1 MFIRMELY
9 ALKNVLLW
17 IILWLLAVGNLA
29 ENVESCLYCVPI
41 DECGKLFGILQQGKS
56 APFEDIRLLYQ
67 SGCNDYRGLFCCGND
82 LKGIEE
88 LELQKPHCGV
98 SESNPVDFRII
109 NGEEVKLS
117 TRPWM
122 ALFLTNSSANGQHF
136 CGGSLITKKFVLSAA
151 HCFTKREYNDLNS
164 VVVRLGEHDVR
175 HARDCRTY
183 WDKEIC
189 APPSEDFAIKR
200 IISHEFFSH
209 SSNYHDIALV
219 ELATQVDYKI
229 HIKPICL
236 PLNVELQQLAE
247 TLDSFS
253 VAGWGKLNA
262 YAARGSDVLMATDV
276 RRSSR
281 IMCTIKYSMWVKES
295 QICAGSGTTTEDSCH
310 GDSGGP
316 LGSLVNYFGRPR
328 FVQFG
333 LVSFG
338 SRNCQS
344 QAVYTNVGAHLPW
357 ITENIVE

>member
-1 MFIRMELY
+1 MSFHWVTRHWVD
-9 ALKNVLLW
+9 KKQFPV
-17 IILWLLAVGNLA
+17 ILINPVA
-29 ENVESCLYCVPI
+29 EKESCFYCVPI
-41 DECGKLFGILQQGKS
+41 EECGKLFGILQQGRS

-82 LKGIEE
+82 PKGLEE
-88 LELQKPHCGV
+88 LELQRPHCGV
-98 SESNPVDFRII
+98 AESLSPVGSHYII

-117 TRPWM
+117 ARPWM

-136 CGGSLITKKFVLSAA
+136 CGGSLITQRFVLSAA

-175 HARDCRTY
+175 HARDCQTY
-183 WDKEIC
+183 WGKEIC

-219 ELATQVDYKI
+219 ELASRVDYKI

-236 PLNVELQQLAE
+236 PLDVESQQLAE
-247 TLDSFS
+247 TLDTFS

-276 RRSSR
+276 RRSPR
-281 IMCTIKYSMWVKES
+281 QMCTIKYSMWVKES
-295 QICAGSGTTTEDSCH
+295 QICAGNSATTQDSCH

-316 LGSLVNYFGRPR
+316 LGSIVSYYGRLR
-328 FVQFG
+328 FFQFG

-338 SRNCQS
+338 SRDCQH

-357 ITENIVE
+357 ITENIAG